1 MKINLTRSKL
11 KRKYRARKKSI
22 KELGASANKNIDRH
36 IFRRWTN
43 LQNAKR
49 FILGWLTLVVLLI
62 TGVALQTSALG
73 KHYLA
78 PAPVDGG
85 VITEGIKG
93 TFTNGNPL
101 YASAVVDSSVA
112 KLVFSS
118 LMTYDSQGRLTGD
131 LAKSWEMS
139 SNGQVF
145 VIKLKPDVSWHDGQK
160 LTSSD
165 VVYTYKT
172 IQNPDTKS
180 PLHGGWKGV
189 KVEKV
194 DSITVKF
201 TLPSPYP
208 PFLNLLTNGI
218 VPEHILGSKPASS
231 LRGDQYNT
239 TSLIGSG
246 PFRFENASGKSNQ
259 AGQEISLAANK
270 IYYNGAPKLEGFS
283 IKTYTDQSKLIKDLK
298 NKKITTA
305 GGLIYSDQDVPTDY
319 SYSFNQNSATML
331 FLKTSSPN
339 LSEVKVRQAL
349 AKATKVNELTAK
361 TGFVAVPVKGPLLSS
376 HVGYNKEYDQFGY
389 SKEEANKLLDDSGWL
404 KSPASKY
411 RQKDGKDLV
420 LKLVSE
426 NNEIYPQ
433 IATEL
438 QKQWAELGVKLDVSF
453 VSPEQITQT
462 YIPNHEYDVFLYGI
476 NIGPDPDVYAYW
488 HSTQAAS
495 GTPRLNLSEY
505 KSPVVDLALESARSR
520 SAEDLRAAKYKPFLN
535 AFKNDVPAIGLYQPR
550 YLYIASQPVYGIE
563 NGRSISSPEDRYNNV
578 VDWKIHTS
586 RMQKN

>member
-11 KRKYRARKKSI
+11 KRKYRARKKSV
-22 KELGASANKNIDRH
+22 KEFGASANKNIDHH

-85 VITEGIKG
+85 VIVEGIEG

-101 YASAVVDSSVA
+101 YANSVVDSSVA

-118 LMTYDSQGRLTGD
+118 LMTYDSKGELTGD

-139 SNGQVF
+139 NNGQVF
-145 VIKLKPDVSWHDGQK
+145 VIKLKPNTGWHDGQK
-160 LTSSD
+160 LTAND

-172 IQNPDTKS
+172 IQNPDAKS
-180 PLHGGWKGV
+180 PLYGGWKGV

-194 DSITVKF
+194 DSNTVKF

-218 VPEHILGSKPASS
+218 VPEHILSKKPVSS

-239 TSLIGSG
+239 TSLVGSG
-246 PFRFENASGKSNQ
+246 PFKFESAIGKSNQ
-259 AGQEISLAANK
+259 SGKEISLAANK
-270 IYYNGAPKLEGFS
+270 NYYNGPPKLEGFS
-283 IKTYTDQSKLIKDLK
+283 IKTYNDQNKLIKDLK

-305 GGLIYSDQDVPTDY
+305 GGLVYGDDNLPTDN
-319 SYSFNQNSATML
+319 SYDFDQNSATML
-331 FLKTSSPN
+331 FLKTTAPN

-349 AKATKVNELTAK
+349 AKGTKVSDLSAK
-361 TGFVAVPVKGPLLSS
+361 TGFQTVPVKGPLLSE
-376 HVGYNKEYDQFGY
+376 HIGYNKEYDQFGY
-389 SKEEANKLLDDSGWL
+389 SKEEAGKLLDEAGWL
-404 KSPASKY
+404 KVPDAKY

-426 NNEIYPQ
+426 NNQIYPQ

-438 QKQWAELGVKLDVSF
+438 QKQWAELGIKLDVSF
-453 VSPEQITQT
+453 VSSEQITQT

-488 HSTQAAS
+488 HSSQAAT

-505 KSPVVDLALESARSR
+505 KSPVADLALESARSR

-550 YLYIASQPVYGIE
+550 YLYLASQPIYGIE
-563 NGRSISSPEDRYNNV
+563 NGRSISSPEERYNNV
-578 VDWKIHTS
+578 TEWKIHTN